1 MMWTAFLDALRKS
14 EIVLY
19 GLVAG
24 AATVV
29 VTVPAMLLL
38 GGLVTYLL
46 DDHVSWYGTGDQWA
60 ALVLSAAIYVGIIA
74 GVIVCGLEIRS
85 RLRRKSI

>member
-1 MMWTAFLDALRKS
+1 MWAAFSSALRKS

-19 GLVAG
+19 GVVAG

-38 GGLVTYLL
+38 GGVATTFLTTTC
-46 DDHVSWYGTGDQWA
+46 HGTDPETSG
-60 ALVLSAAIYVGIIA
+60 
-74 GVIVCGLEIRS
+74 RH
-85 RLRRKSI
+85 